1 MSTAKVEHRAA
12 RIGLV
17 TSGVILLTKL
27 AAWRVTGS
35 TAVFSDAMESV
46 VNVAASALV
55 MWSVWMANRPADQ
68 THPYGHGKAEF
79 LSSAMEGGMI
89 SVAML
94 VVMVR
99 ATLELIDGGA
109 SIVKIDIGLLLL
121 AFTIMANGGVGLWL
135 THIGRKTKS
144 SALHADGIHFISD
157 AWTSGAAVVS
167 LLLVRWTGLE
177 FIDPIIGLIMACWV
191 GFIGYRLIRRAL
203 GDLLD
208 EQDLADLAKVETILN
223 DHVRQNGPLPRILSF
238 HKVRTRHSGRDHW
251 VDFHLQL
258 SPNMDLKS
266 AHDVASEIENK
277 IEAALGGTATAHIE
291 PAH

>member
-1 MSTAKVEHRAA
+1 MSTAKLEHRAA
-12 RIGLV
+12 RIALI
-17 TSGVILLTKL
+17 TSVVLLLTKL
-27 AAWRVTGS
+27 TAWRLTGS
-35 TAVFSDAMESV
+35 TAVFGDAMESV

-55 MWSVWMANRPADQ
+55 IWSVWMANRPADQ

-79 LSSAMEGGMI
+79 LSSAIEGGMI

-99 ATLELIDGGA
+99 SALELLEGSA
-109 SIVKIDIGLLLL
+109 AVEKIDFGLLLL
-121 AFTIMANGGVGLWL
+121 AFTIMANGGVGMWL
-135 THIGRKTKS
+135 IQVGRKTKS
-144 SALHADGIHFISD
+144 SALNADGIHLISD

-167 LLLVRWTGLE
+167 LLLVRWTDKQFL
-177 FIDPIIGLIMACWV
+177 DPIIALIMAVWV
-191 GFIGYRLIRRAL
+191 GFVGYRLIRRAL

-208 EQDLADLAKVETILN
+208 EQDLADLAKVETILK
-223 DHVRQNGPLPRILSF
+223 DHARADGPLPRIVSF

-258 SPNMDLKS
+258 RPDMDLKS
-266 AHDVASEIENK
+266 AHNVASEIENN

-291 PAH
+291 PAR

>member
-1 MSTAKVEHRAA
+1 MSTAKLEHRAA
-12 RIGLV
+12 RIALV
-17 TSGVILLTKL
+17 TSVVLLLTKL
-27 AAWRVTGS
+27 AAWRLTGS
-35 TAVFSDAMESV
+35 TAVFGDAMESV

-55 MWSVWMANRPADQ
+55 IWSVWMANRPADE

-79 LSSAMEGGMI
+79 LSSAIEGGMI

-99 ATLELIDGGA
+99 SALELFDRSA
-109 SIVKIDIGLLLL
+109 AVEKIDFGLLLL
-121 AFTIMANGGVGLWL
+121 AFTIMANGGVGMWL
-135 THIGRKTKS
+135 IQVGRKTKS
-144 SALHADGIHFISD
+144 SALHADGIHLISD
-157 AWTSGAAVVS
+157 AWTSGAAVAS
-167 LLLVRWTGLE
+167 LLLVRWTGLA
-177 FIDPIIGLIMACWV
+177 FIDPIIALIMAVWV
-191 GFIGYRLIRRAL
+191 GFVGYRLIRRAL

-223 DHVRQNGPLPRILSF
+223 DHVRADGLLPRIISF

-251 VDFHLQL
+251 VDFHVQL
-258 SPNMDLKS
+258 PGEMDLKT

-291 PAH
+291 PSH

>member
-1 MSTAKVEHRAA
+1 MSTAQLERRAA
-12 RIGLV
+12 RIALV
-17 TSGVILLTKL
+17 TSVALLFTKL
-27 AAWRVTGS
+27 AAWQLTGS
-35 TAVFSDAMESV
+35 TAVFGDAMESV

-55 MWSVWMANRPADQ
+55 IWSVWMANRPADE

-79 LSSAMEGGMI
+79 LSSAIEGGMI

-99 ATLELIDGGA
+99 SALELFHSSA
-109 SIVKIDIGLLLL
+109 KIEHVEFGLLLL
-121 AFTIMANGGVGLWL
+121 AFTMMANGGVGLWL
-135 THIGRKTKS
+135 IQVGCKTKS
-144 SALHADGIHFISD
+144 SALHADGIHLISD

-167 LLLVRWTGLE
+167 LLLVRWTGKQLL
-177 FIDPIIGLIMACWV
+177 DPIIALIMAVWV
-191 GFIGYRLIRRAL
+191 GFVGYRLIRRAL

-223 DHVRQNGPLPRILSF
+223 DHARVDGPLPRIISF

-258 SPNMDLKS
+258 RPDMDLKS

-291 PAH
+291 PAR